1 MKNKQKI
8 FYWSLLICWMAF
20 IFIMSNQ
27 PAVISDKQSTTAI
40 LILSKLGINFN
51 GLFGE
56 LANFI
61 LRKMAHF
68 LEYMILGIL
77 TLNVLS
83 LYYKINKKIK
93 FISLLI
99 VFLYACSDEFH
110 QLFIQGREGAFR
122 DVIIDTL
129 GGSLSI
135 VIINLKCKIKGK
147 L

>member
-1 MKNKQKI
+1 MKNKRKI
-8 FYWSLLICWMAF
+8 FYWGLLICWMVF
-20 IFIMSNQ
+20 IFMMSNQ

-40 LILSKLGINFN
+40 VILSKLGINLN
-51 GLFGE
+51 GMFGE

-83 LYYKINKKIK
+83 LYYKINKRIK
-93 FISLLI
+93 VISLCI
-99 VFLYACSDEFH
+99 VFFYACSDEFH
-110 QLFIQGREGAFR
+110 QLFVPGREGAFR

-135 VIINLKCKIKGK
+135 IMINLKCKIKDK
-147 L
+147 F